1 MANNNNQQATN
12 TPTVEEL
19 QAMLDE
25 ANAKAAAA
33 EQRADS
39 AEKEGADAVAKLKE
53 LEKAEAKKAA
63 AAKAGKVRIKIPIE
77 KNGPKDAV
85 QVFINGRQY
94 IIKRG
99 VEVDVP
105 RGVAEILR
113 NRDLMLEVIAAYD
126 AAHAQ
131 D

>member
-1 MANNNNQQATN
+1 MANNEMQATN

-19 QAMLDE
+19 LARLAE
-25 ANAKAAAA
+25 AEAKAAA
-33 EQRADS
+33 EKKRADD
-39 AEKEGADAVAKLKE
+39 AEKEGTDTAEKLKA
-53 LEKAEAKKAA
+53 LEQAAAKKKAA
-63 AAKAGKVRIKIPIE
+63 EKAGKVRIKIPIE
-77 KNGPKDAV
+77 KNGPKEDV

-105 RGVAEILR
+105 RGVAEILH

>member
-1 MANNNNQQATN
+1 MANENKQQNAE
-12 TPTVEEL
+12 PTMEEL
-19 QAMLDE
+19 QAALAE
-25 ANAKAAAA
+25 AQARAAAA
-33 EQRADS
+33 EKRADN

-77 KNGPKDAV
+77 KNGPKDDV

-105 RGVAEILR
+105 RGVAEILH
-113 NRDLMLEVIAAYD
+113 NRDLMLEVITAYD